1 MKNALIMGLLL
12 ASVGMHTIDVAA
24 CGDKFY
30 VPGRVARVK
39 PKVDRQ
45 AAAVLIFARDGTPF
59 GDAMR
64 QLSSEQSL
72 RTSGYRPVVATS
84 PEEVARRLQEQQ
96 WDVIVAGL
104 LDVADVS
111 ATRAAETGSLVLIG
125 NTLSGTAR
133 DRARR
138 TFGRVFPS
146 PTRPQALVDAIDGA
160 FLSGA
165 RARKKLRGN
174 AGSTE

>member
-1 MKNALIMGLLL
+1 MKAPVFMALLL
-12 ASVGMHTIDVAA
+12 ASVGVHAIDLSA

-45 AAAVLIFARDGTPF
+45 AAAVLIFARDGTPL
-59 GDAMR
+59 GEAMR
-64 QLSSEQSL
+64 SLSIEQSL

-84 PEEVARRLQEQQ
+84 PDEVARRLQERQ
-96 WDVIVAGL
+96 WDVVVAGI

-111 ATRAAETGSLVLIG
+111 ATRAAETASLVLIG

-133 DRARR
+133 DGARR
-138 TFGRVFPS
+138 TVGRVFPP
-146 PTRPQALVDAIDGA
+146 PTRPQAMVDAIDGV
-160 FLSGA
+160 FLA
-165 RARKKLRGN
+165 RAKARKKRQGARGT
-174 AGSTE
+174 TE